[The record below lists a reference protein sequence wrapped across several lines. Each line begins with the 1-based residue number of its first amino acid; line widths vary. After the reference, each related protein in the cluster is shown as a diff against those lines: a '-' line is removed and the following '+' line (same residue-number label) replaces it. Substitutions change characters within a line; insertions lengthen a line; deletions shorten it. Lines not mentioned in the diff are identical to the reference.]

1 MQEEHETR
9 RMYQNDP
16 YELKIEAE
24 EDVRWEAE
32 YAEVLSLLD

>member
-24 EDVRWEAE
+24 EDARWEAKH
-32 YAEVLSLLD
+32 AAVLLLVD